1 MTNKQQPFP
10 RGSLL
15 GLQQNK
21 GRGVKLCH
29 SKIVPPSK
37 ISLSYPQCFI
47 VSRVHPF
54 VRVMFPT
61 NPVSQ
66 LSLAGKI
73 KFFYSNLAKLTQD
86 LNILN
91 IAQGFETLFLENPV
105 QGKSPNPPVLN
116 QEQSKLVKEELK
128 EIMLKGAIQSVS
140 PCKNQYL
147 KNFLLVSKRGGGN
160 RPVINLK
167 HLNNFIPYQHFK
179 MEGLNLLQKHTP
191 EGRLHVQA
199 GTKRRVLS
207 CFSKKELVKY
217 VRFQWEGTLY
227 EFLCLCF
234 GLGPAL
240 LIFTKILKVP
250 ISLLRRL

>member
-1 MTNKQQPFP
+1 MVPSENHSQHTWKPGQQ
-10 RGSLL
+10 
-15 GLQQNK
+15 QHQNK
-21 GRGVKLCH
+21 YHSFKDTEVKLCH

-66 LSLAGKI
+66 LSLAGRI
-73 KFFYSNLAKLTQD
+73 KFFYSNLTKLTQD
-86 LNILN
+86 LKILN
-91 IAQGFETLFLENPV
+91 IVQGFETLFLENPV

-140 PCKNQYL
+140 PCKNQNL
-147 KNFLLVSKRGGGN
+147 NNFLLVSKRGGGN

-179 MEGLNLLQKHTP
+179 MEGLNLLQNILQK
-191 EGRLHVQA
+191 GDYM
-199 GTKRRVLS
+199 
-207 CFSKKELVKY
+207 SKLELKDAYLLV
-217 VRFQWEGTLY
+217 
-227 EFLCLCF
+227 FL
-234 GLGPAL
+234 
-240 LIFTKILKVP
+240 KKN
-250 ISLLRRL
+250 